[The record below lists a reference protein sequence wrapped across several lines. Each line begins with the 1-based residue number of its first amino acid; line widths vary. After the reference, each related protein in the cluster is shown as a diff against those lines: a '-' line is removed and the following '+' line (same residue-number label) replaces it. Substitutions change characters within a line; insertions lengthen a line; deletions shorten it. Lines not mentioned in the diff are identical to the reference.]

1 MFASLIVE
9 LYKCIKENNI
19 ELQRVKEFLFHLNSR
34 RLRITEDK
42 PLLHKAISQVEKLFT
57 LSDLFLFLNQ
67 FWSFYNFKLLE
78 KLFIKFDSYRAKPQ
92 LKEYILS
99 LEALKVVEMPPLIQP
114 FYNIDSYQS
123 DLLELRLCP
132 NSLCG
137 LSVGDLLQIHGRV
150 ATVLSIEHYAL
161 LLKEVKI
168 DEDKLEYLVPE
179 CVQFDPDMMASLPLS
194 SLREEKIIGISFQD
208 FNSDCTNKGNYYF
221 RIHSSNI

>member
-9 LYKCIKENNI
+9 LYKCIKNNSI
-19 ELQRVKEFLFHLNSR
+19 ELQRVKEFLLQLNSR

-42 PLLHKAISQVEKLFT
+42 PLLHKAISQIEKVFT
-57 LSDLFLFLNQ
+57 LPDLFLFLNQ

-78 KLFIKFDSYRAKPQ
+78 KLFIKFDNYKGKAH

-99 LEALKVVEMPPLIQP
+99 FEALKIVEMPPLIQP
-114 FYNIDSYQS
+114 FYNVDSYQS

-132 NSLCG
+132 NSLHG
-137 LSVGDLLQIHGRV
+137 LSAGDLLQIHGRV

-168 DEDKLEYLVPE
+168 DDDKLEYLVPE
-179 CVQFDPDMMASLPLS
+179 CVQFDPEMMASLPLS
-194 SLREEKIIGISFQD
+194 SLREEKIIGISFKS
-208 FNSDCTNKGNYYF
+208 FNSDCTNKGSLF
-221 RIHSSNI
+221 